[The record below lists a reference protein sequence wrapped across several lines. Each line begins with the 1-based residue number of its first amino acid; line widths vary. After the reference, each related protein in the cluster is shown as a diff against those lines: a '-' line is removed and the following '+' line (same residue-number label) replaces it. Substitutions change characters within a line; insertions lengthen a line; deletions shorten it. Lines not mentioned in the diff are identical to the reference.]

1 MICSALQYNTVQ
13 YSIVQYSTVQFS
25 TVGRTQ
31 EFLMFYDDLCH
42 VLPGSHY
49 TLPVTRNTLKLI
61 FVTNTGH
68 YLDVEYGTLME
79 CYNDLCHDI
88 DEIL

>member
-1 MICSALQYNTVQ
+1 
-13 YSIVQYSTVQFS
+13 
-25 TVGRTQ
+25 
-31 EFLMFYDDLCH
+31 MFYDNLCH

-49 TLPVTRNTLKLI
+49 TLPVMRYTLELI

-68 YLDVEYGTLME
+68 YLDVEYWTLLG

-88 DEIL
+88 AEILYIMTYVMSTSWTLIMS